1 MRGCSVWVERGW
13 LVGRARGVV
22 EWYAE
27 KKEMALGCVRPLSAF
42 LLALLYLDAA
52 LRCVRGLVAA
62 TTSTRPAA
70 DNDVREPR
78 QRYQHPPIL
87 RLEQRQQLPDIIGA
101 ALPPP
106 PPPPPPASL
115 SALARSQPPIYDDDA
130 LPLSK
135 AASARDAECAKH
147 DLLLGNLLDDLAPWI
162 DRGTRIDQRKMRDVV
177 NFVDAHRGKWDSW
190 VTDTLTPILISD
202 GKIYL
207 TLGPPTKDPTNYFW
221 TVLQE
226 LQELAR
232 TTKLPDAE
240 LLLNFANT
248 PVALHPPVQT
258 HQ

>member
-1 MRGCSVWVERGW
+1 M
-13 LVGRARGVV
+13 
-22 EWYAE
+22 
-27 KKEMALGCVRPLSAF
+27 
-42 LLALLYLDAA
+42 
-52 LRCVRGLVAA
+52 
-62 TTSTRPAA
+62 
-70 DNDVREPR
+70 
-78 QRYQHPPIL
+78 QHYH
-87 RLEQRQQLPDIIGA
+87 A
-101 ALPPP
+101 

-135 AASARDAECAKH
+135 AASARDTECAKH

-232 TTKLPDAE
+232 TTKCRTLSCC
-240 LLLNFANT
+240 
-248 PVALHPPVQT
+248 
-258 HQ
+258 